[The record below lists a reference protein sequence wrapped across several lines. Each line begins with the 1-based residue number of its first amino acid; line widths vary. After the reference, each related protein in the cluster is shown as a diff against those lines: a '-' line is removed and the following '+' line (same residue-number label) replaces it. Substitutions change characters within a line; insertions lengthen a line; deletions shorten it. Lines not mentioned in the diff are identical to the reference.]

1 MNTPKD
7 GFDTVHG
14 KNGNRGTKPV
24 SFASIFMETPPRRR
38 FKLSELSN
46 EESVEGVD
54 VAISLATFN
63 EVSNRF
69 VNTFYGYFIAREGME
84 QVLENGTWLIRLVP
98 IILNTWTPNT
108 RLKKDEMIVAHV
120 WVKLHNVPIVAY
132 SRVGLSLTTT
142 KLARPIMLDAYT
154 STMCLKSRGHTT
166 YARAFIKVSSKKALV
181 DSLPPRC
188 DTCKIFDHI
197 DDQCPKKVKVVALT
211 QESDDGF
218 VEVTRKHGKGKKCYA
233 MKGIAVSKWVNVNDE
248 ASTSQSK
255 GNKEA
260 SSQPKSNVNDN
271 GNLMDYLVDETRKK
285 VEVPPKKT
293 GIDQVGKRILLEE
306 RRPRDGSMRMPTT
319 IMVVGFLMVISISCE
334 SIYFAS
340 LLCRICIEVAM

>member
-14 KNGNRGTKPV
+14 KNGNGGTKPV
-24 SFASIFMETPPRRR
+24 SFASIFMDNTH
-38 FKLSELSN
+38 KKTVQLSELSN

-63 EVSNRF
+63 
-69 VNTFYGYFIAREGME
+69 EGME

-211 QESDDGF
+211 QESNDGF
-218 VEVTRKHGKGKKCYA
+218 VEVTHKHGKGKKC
-233 MKGIAVSKWVNVNDE
+233 KWVNVNDE
-248 ASTSQSK
+248 ASTSQPK

-271 GNLMDYLVDETRKK
+271 ANLMDYLVDETWKK

-293 GIDQVGKRILLEE
+293 GIDQVGKWILLEE
-306 RRPRDGSMRMPTT
+306 RRPRDGSMRMPTA